1 MFKII
6 LCLIL
11 ICACGTAGI
20 LKAQQ
25 YSQRVR
31 ELNEFKDMCLNL
43 KTEISYMKDPLP
55 VIFERIADSRE
66 NIASEMLK
74 TCCQLMKDNQDMQ
87 YSWYSA
93 VDMAARTGAV
103 TRDDK
108 AVIYDLGTQLGR
120 SNVQGQLD
128 LLEMTEQ
135 KLDIKIREAEALKKT
150 KGKMYAGLGFSI
162 GTVIAILL
170 L

>member
-1 MFKII
+1 
-6 LCLIL
+6 
-11 ICACGTAGI
+11 
-20 LKAQQ
+20 
-25 YSQRVR
+25 
-31 ELNEFKDMCLNL
+31 
-43 KTEISYMKDPLP
+43 
-55 VIFERIADSRE
+55 
-66 NIASEMLK
+66 MLK

-135 KLDIKIREAEALKKT
+135 KLDIQIREAQTLKKT

-162 GTVIAILL
+162 GTVLAILL
-170 L
+170 I